1 VAAISIFEYLLAAD
15 GLVNFEYRLEKMITF
30 SRRSITYIHEKW
42 GIPEPFNVGV
52 FGILSII
59 SIVVFKKILARIMG
73 GNKTIS
79 DSSKYRFNMPDLSEI
94 GVIANK
100 IKTISEDIKELKNL
114 KQASQAE

>member
-1 VAAISIFEYLLAAD
+1 MAAISIFEYLLAAD
-15 GLVNFEYRLEKMITF
+15 GLVNRLEKMITF

-100 IKTISEDIKELKNL
+100 IKTISEDIKELK
-114 KQASQAE
+114 QPQAE

>member
-1 VAAISIFEYLLAAD
+1 MAAIEYLLAAD
-15 GLVNFEYRLEKMITF
+15 GRLEKMITW
-30 SRRSITYIHEKW
+30 SITYIHEKW

-114 KQASQAE
+114 KQPSHAQAE

>member
-1 VAAISIFEYLLAAD
+1 
-15 GLVNFEYRLEKMITF
+15 
-30 SRRSITYIHEKW
+30 
-42 GIPEPFNVGV
+42 
-52 FGILSII
+52 
-59 SIVVFKKILARIMG
+59 MG

-114 KQASQAE
+114 KQPSHAQAE